1 MELILERK
9 KYTPQT
15 TIGQL
20 YVDGKMLCHTIEDTV
35 RPPGIKVMN
44 HTAIPEGEYKIV
56 LSMSSK
62 FGRVLPMIYTED
74 NKYEVKLNGIG
85 FKGIRIHKGHSHK
98 STSGCLIV
106 GLTQTGVTVSD
117 SQVAEESLMTFL
129 DKATDAITLVVINR
143 LQEK

>member
-9 KYTPQT
+9 KYMPQT
-15 TIGQL
+15 TIGEL
-20 YVDGKMLCHTIEDTV
+20 YIDGKMLCYTIEDTV

-44 HTAIPEGEYKIV
+44 HTAIPEGEYQIT
-56 LSMSSK
+56 LSMSNK

-74 NKYEVKLNGIG
+74 NKYEVKKNGIG

-106 GLTQTGVTVSD
+106 GLSQTGATVSD
-117 SQVAEESLMTFL
+117 SQVAEEALMTFL
-129 DKATDAITLVVINR
+129 DKATDPITLVVINHG
-143 LQEK
+143 QKQ